1 MCKGNKTN
9 MYVCYEEKDGT
20 GNHSYVIYSVN
31 MADLMFGSCLPLRF
45 TREASI
51 VGVPFMGCGIFGT
64 KVVLAG
70 GLLQLDKAVYEKDHP
85 VHETHKAVYVK
96 NKGVI
101 TYDIITKQVSTI
113 DIPDMRGGKVKPLV
127 FEVNKRLYVLDTNGD
142 LSGRSF
148 EVYYPKQKQ
157 WHQVVNPYFHRSSP
171 YIVPSLSFQKGLR
184 CFSWFVFGDCICI
197 SLPNSMLTYLHHT
210 KYMLKSFEACFSAPL
225 PFSGMAITYCHPDF
239 EDSVLISFHKGL
251 VEGRR
256 LRMSFYGSYEEPVLI
271 FDTKTHGD
279 MSGFFTG
286 FGKRRFCL
294 TVFDNAKIRFYT
306 FKIVRLRNQ
315 IDDKLNLK
323 LQKLNLREFH
333 HAYFN
338 LNMVTTFTS
347 FSFAGCYPFVPA
359 GCDWGWGEETVEAG
373 LHRRLSRLRAC
384 NRGNFEAAL
393 YCYKFP
399 LSMDEI
405 RDDDIP
411 GTKCIHLSDDE
422 EDSLDLF

>member
-1 MCKGNKTN
+1 

-70 GLLQLDKAVYEKDHP
+70 GLLQLDKALYQKDHL

-157 WHQVVNPYFHRSSP
+157 WHQVENPYFHRSSP

-184 CFSWFVFGDCICI
+184 CFSWFVFGDCI
-197 SLPNSMLTYLHHT
+197 LHHS
-210 KYMLKSFEACFSAPL
+210 LLVAWR
-225 PFSGMAITYCHPDF
+225 HPDF

-256 LRMSFYGSYEEPVLI
+256 LSMSFYGSYEEPVLI

-279 MSGFFTG
+279 MSGFLTG

-294 TVFDNAKIRFYT
+294 TVYDNAKIRFYT
-306 FKIVRLRNQ
+306 FKIGRLRNQ
-315 IDDKLNLK
+315 IDDKLNLE
-323 LQKLNLREFH
+323 LQKLNMLEFH

-338 LNMVTTFTS
+338 LNMVKTFTS
-347 FSFAGCYPFVPA
+347 FSFAGCYPFVRA
-359 GCDWGWGEETVEAG
+359 GCGWGEETVEAG
-373 LHRRLSRLRAC
+373 LYHRKLSLVGARRA
-384 NRGNFEAAL
+384 RETSEAGL
-393 YCYKFP
+393 YCCKFP
-399 LSMDEI
+399 LVKDEI

-422 EDSLDLF
+422 EDSLDLDTDFDL